1 MSRLKKE
8 LNKTSQQK
16 LKKFTKTLG
25 NYEYITNAD
34 EFAEKFKEVLMW
46 DIRSLKG
53 CSERAITDYYIEAIT
68 DMLNKHAEID
78 DKFFDNLKSAARI
91 RIAAFYTNKT
101 FDNNI
106 DIYFNDVKREYIL
119 HPQNESENLAFVPE
133 NRDIFIKNNL
143 KLVINCA
150 KRYQNYGLTFEDLI
164 QIGNEG
170 LLIAW
175 DKFDEERGNLRITI
189 NKLIDDS
196 ELESFTYDDAVDIVK
211 KGFTYGDDLE
221 LTLNLLPAEGFE
233 SKDDFHAWVKKN
245 VKTAVF
251 ASVAFQWI
259 RAQILIEI
267 NRLGKIIKVP
277 KKVKKKDK
285 DENGDEKLIIDKDEN
300 DKDEIDKAIEEH
312 WNNDE
317 QENVQV
323 ISLDSTNPYTEDCY
337 HDNELAEVTQ
347 AEFAVEDEA
356 IENMEKKD
364 MFKKLV
370 ERSLGLLNAV
380 DRRIIK
386 KRYGIGMPYELS
398 INEIAEAENLSANKV
413 KYSITSSLKTIANS
427 FTEDEKLTIM
437 DLL

>member
-1 MSRLKKE
+1 MSRLKQE

-16 LKKFTKTLG
+16 LKKFTKSL
-25 NYEYITNAD
+25 NQYEQIENPE
-34 EFAEKFKEVLMW
+34 EFVEKFKQVLTN
-46 DIRSLKG
+46 DVRSLKG
-53 CSERAITDYYIEAIT
+53 CSERAITDYYLETIT
-68 DMLNKHAEID
+68 SRLDKHEPIGN
-78 DKFFDNLKSAARI
+78 KFFDDLKIAARTK
-91 RIAAFYTNKT
+91 IAAFYTNKT

-106 DIYFNDVKREYIL
+106 DIYFNEVKREYIM
-119 HPQNESENLAFVPE
+119 HPQNESDGLEFVPE

-150 KRYQNYGLTFEDLI
+150 KRYQGYGLTFEDLI

-170 LLIAW
+170 LLIAF
-175 DKFDEERGNLRITI
+175 DKFDAERGNLRIAI
-189 NKLIDDS
+189 NKLIDES
-196 ELESFTYDDAVDIVK
+196 ELETFTHDEAVKIVK
-211 KGFTYGDDLE
+211 SGFTYGDDLE
-221 LTLNLLPAEGFE
+221 MTLNKIPIEGIPN
-233 SKDDFHAWVKKN
+233 KDEFHAWVKKN

-277 KKVKKKDK
+277 KKVKKSDK
-285 DENGDEKLIIDKDEN
+285 IDKDGKNEKLVINKEN
-300 DKDEIDKAIEEH
+300 KDEVDTVIEEF

-323 ISLDSTNPYTEDCY
+323 ISLDSTNPYTDDCY
-337 HDNELAEVTQ
+337 HDNDLAEVTQ

-356 IENMEKKD
+356 IENMEKQD
-364 MFKKLV
+364 MFKRLV
-370 ERSLGLLNAV
+370 EQSLYKLNAT

-386 KRYGIGMPYELS
+386 KRFGIGMPYQLS
-398 INEIAEAENLSANKV
+398 INEIADAENLSANKV
-413 KYSITSSLKTIANS
+413 KYSITSSLKIIGNS
-427 FTEDEKLTIM
+427 FTEAEKLAIM